1 MRNGRE
7 IEIQTLKIDS
17 TYRTERGYL
26 YLIDTRIA
34 GKRYRRFFKH
44 GEKPKAKAYLQ
55 ELRAKREN
63 VGKRKAAILEDP
75 QTQEMAARAVEKLI
89 EAGSP
94 ATLEQAVDDY
104 LHRHKAKLA
113 QSSVTVKSVCD
124 AFLREKESEEVSLRH
139 YQDLDSRTKRFAQD
153 FAEEPISAI
162 SEKTISE
169 WLMSLGLSSQTVL
182 NYRRVLHNLFAF
194 AKKRGH
200 ISANPVTDAFSPKV
214 RRKRA
219 VILSPEECSDLLNN
233 CSPSILPAV
242 ATMLFC
248 GIRQG
253 EMERLDWKDID
264 LDLRTITISAQ
275 IAKREIHKR
284 EVHKRF
290 VTIPECLAEWLIPLA
305 QRKGPVKPHDFRTP
319 FEKARQTAGFPLG
332 QWPANALRKTFISCH
347 YETHGSI
354 NETAK
359 QAGTSVN
366 IIHKHYRRLIK
377 PKEAKKLWAI
387 TPAADDTKI
396 LPLSA

>member
-1 MRNGRE
+1 MRNGSE
-7 IEIQTLKIDS
+7 IEIQTLKADS

-44 GEKPKAKAYLQ
+44 GEKPKAKAYLE
-55 ELRAKREN
+55 ELRTKRNN
-63 VGKRKAAILEDP
+63 VGNRKAAILEDP
-75 QTQEMAARAVEKLI
+75 ETQEMAARAVEKLL
-89 EAGSP
+89 EAGAP
-94 ATLEQAVDDY
+94 ATLEEAVDDY
-104 LHRHKAKLA
+104 LSRHRAQLA

-124 AFLREKESEEVSLRH
+124 AFLREKESEQISLRH
-139 YQDLDSRTKRFAQD
+139 YQDLHSRTKRFAAD
-153 FAEEPISAI
+153 FGEQSISAI
-162 SEKTISE
+162 TEKTISE

-200 ISANPVTDAFSPKV
+200 ITANPVTDAFSPKV

-219 VILSPEECSDLLNN
+219 VILSPEECSDLLNHS
-233 CSPSILPAV
+233 SPSILPAV

-264 LDLRTITISAQ
+264 LEDRTINISVQ
-275 IAKREIHKR
+275 IAKRE
-284 EVHKRF
+284 VHERF
-290 VTIPECLAEWLIPLA
+290 VTIPDCLAEWLLPLA
-305 QRKGPVKPHDFRTP
+305 ERKGPVKPHDFRTP
-319 FEKARQTAGFPLG
+319 FEKARQAAGFPLG

-347 YETHGSI
+347 YESHGSI
-354 NETAK
+354 DETAR

-377 PKEAKKLWAI
+377 PKEANKLW
-387 TPAADDTKI
+387 TI
-396 LPLSA
+396 LPTADSNKVVSLTA